1 MLNGIG
7 SGERRVLGI
16 EVWEGPVVG
25 LLGESSA
32 IIKIVSGI
40 LSENP
45 SPSIQFFHL
54 SKGSNDVR
62 RTLRRE
68 VFGEVLSRSICPG
81 DSVMW
86 PNM

>member
-1 MLNGIG
+1 MALAM
-7 SGERRVLGI
+7 GERRVLGI
-16 EVWEGPVVG
+16 EVWEAPVVG

-40 LSENP
+40 LSENQP
-45 SPSIQFFHL
+45 PSIQFCYL

-81 DSVMW
+81 DRVMW